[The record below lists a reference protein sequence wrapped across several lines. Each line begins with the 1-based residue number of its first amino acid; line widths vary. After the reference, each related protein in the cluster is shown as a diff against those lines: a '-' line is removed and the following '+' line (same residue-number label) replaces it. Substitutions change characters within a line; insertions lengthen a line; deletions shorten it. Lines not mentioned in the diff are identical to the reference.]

1 MNICKL
7 VFTFL
12 FIENCHLSV
21 VLQDLGWDTENAE
34 HAQGLFFFF
43 CIYLVDL
50 LGRLMKGVFVAVMHE
65 IRVNVHG
72 QTG

>member
-1 MNICKL
+1 MPPRATKQSMNICKL

-50 LGRLMKGVFVAVMHE
+50 LGNEGGICGRDA
-65 IRVNVHG
+65 
-72 QTG
+72 